1 MEHQL
6 DSQPC
11 WESAAWPPP
20 PGPGVSAGAVALLG
34 LRLHL
39 TEGLVESCS
48 AISGYCFSCQYYNND
63 SLPWRQPGPPRAL
76 VVEGRS

>member
-48 AISGYCFSCQYYNND
+48 AISGYCFSCHITIMTACHGGSQV
-63 SLPWRQPGPPRAL
+63 LPGP
-76 VVEGRS
+76 

>member
-1 MEHQL
+1 M
-6 DSQPC
+6 
-11 WESAAWPPP
+11 
-20 PGPGVSAGAVALLG
+20 ALLG

-76 VVEGRS
+76 VGEGRS